1 MIKSTYNTVAVLL
14 YNITKTSKKDTLFLL
29 DALPISTATY
39 TVTQDDVDNGS
50 VENLAVVNANDENDD
65 PLEETES
72 TNDIDN
78 PGKPGENGYQTI
90 TTIIETTEADLSFT
104 KEVDLSTAE
113 LGEELT
119 YTFTVENTGTEDL
132 FDVEI
137 TDNSLPGLSD
147 ITYTWPGD
155 EGELAMG
162 ETLTATATYTVTQD
176 DVDNGSVEN
185 LAVVNANDE
194 NDDPLEET
202 ESTNDIDN
210 PGKPGENG
218 YQTITTIIETTE
230 ADLSFT
236 KEVDLSTAELGEELT
251 YTFTVENTG
260 TEDLFDVE
268 ITDNSLPGL
277 SDITYTWPGDEG
289 ELAMG
294 ETLTATATYTVT
306 QDDVDNGSVENLAVV
321 NANDENDDPLEETE
335 STNDIDNPGKPG
347 ENGYQTITTIIETTE
362 ADLSFTK
369 EVDLSTA
376 ELGEEL
382 TYTFT
387 VENTGT
393 EDLFDVEITDN
404 SLPGLSDITY
414 TWPGDEGELAMGE
427 TLTATA
433 TYTVTQD
440 DVDNGSVE
448 NLAVVNANDENDD
461 PLEETESTNDIDNPG
476 KPGENG
482 IPTITTIIETTEAD
496 LSFTKEVDLSTAEL
510 GEELTYTFTVENTG
524 TEDLFDVEITDNSLP
539 GLSDITYTWPG
550 DEGELAM
557 GETLTATATYT
568 VTQDD
573 VDNGSVENLAVVNA
587 NDENDDPLEETES
600 TNDIDNPGKPGENG
614 IPTITTIIETTEA
627 DLSFT
632 KEVDLSTAELGE
644 ELTYTFTV
652 ENTGTEDLF
661 DVEITDNSLP
671 GLSDIT
677 YTWPG
682 DEGEL
687 AMGET
692 LTATAT
698 YTVTQ
703 DDVDNGSVENLAVV
717 NANDENDDPLEE
729 TEPTNDIDNP
739 GKPGEN
745 GIPTITT
752 IIETTEADLSF
763 TKEVDLSTAELG
775 EELTYTFTVEN
786 TGTGDLFDVEITD
799 NSLPGLSDITYTWP
813 GDEGEMAM
821 GESLTATATYTVT
834 QDDVDNGSV
843 ENLAVVNAND
853 ENDDPLEE
861 TESTNDIDNP
871 GKPGEN
877 GIPTITTIIETTEA
891 DLSFTKEVDLSTA
904 ELGEELTYTFTV
916 ENTGTEDLFDVEITD
931 NSLPGL
937 SDITYTWPGDEGE
950 LAMGETLTAT
960 EIGRASCRERDQG
973 RVENVAV
980 GNANDENDDRLEET
994 EYRSDNDNPGKQ
1006 TDTAMRALT

>member
-78 PGKPGENGYQTI
+78 PGKPGENGI
-90 TTIIETTEADLSFT
+90 
-104 KEVDLSTAE
+104 
-113 LGEELT
+113 
-119 YTFTVENTGTEDL
+119 
-132 FDVEI
+132 
-137 TDNSLPGLSD
+137 P
-147 ITYTWPGD
+147 
-155 EGELAMG
+155 
-162 ETLTATATYTVTQD
+162 
-176 DVDNGSVEN
+176 
-185 LAVVNANDE
+185 
-194 NDDPLEET
+194 
-202 ESTNDIDN
+202 
-210 PGKPGENG
+210 
-218 YQTITTIIETTE
+218 TITTIIETTE

-600 TNDIDNPGKPGENG
+600 TND
-614 IPTITTIIETTEA
+614 
-627 DLSFT
+627 
-632 KEVDLSTAELGE
+632 
-644 ELTYTFTV
+644 
-652 ENTGTEDLF
+652 
-661 DVEITDNSLP
+661 
-671 GLSDIT
+671 
-677 YTWPG
+677 
-682 DEGEL
+682 
-687 AMGET
+687 
-692 LTATAT
+692 
-698 YTVTQ
+698 
-703 DDVDNGSVENLAVV
+703 
-717 NANDENDDPLEE
+717 
-729 TEPTNDIDNP
+729 
-739 GKPGEN
+739 
-745 GIPTITT
+745 
-752 IIETTEADLSF
+752 
-763 TKEVDLSTAELG
+763 
-775 EELTYTFTVEN
+775 
-786 TGTGDLFDVEITD
+786 
-799 NSLPGLSDITYTWP
+799 
-813 GDEGEMAM
+813 
-821 GESLTATATYTVT
+821 
-834 QDDVDNGSV
+834 
-843 ENLAVVNAND
+843 
-853 ENDDPLEE
+853 
-861 TESTNDIDNP
+861 
-871 GKPGEN
+871 
-877 GIPTITTIIETTEA
+877 
-891 DLSFTKEVDLSTA
+891 
-904 ELGEELTYTFTV
+904 
-916 ENTGTEDLFDVEITD
+916 
-931 NSLPGL
+931 
-937 SDITYTWPGDEGE
+937 
-950 LAMGETLTAT
+950 
-960 EIGRASCRERDQG
+960 
-973 RVENVAV
+973 
-980 GNANDENDDRLEET
+980 
-994 EYRSDNDNPGKQ
+994 
-1006 TDTAMRALT
+1006 